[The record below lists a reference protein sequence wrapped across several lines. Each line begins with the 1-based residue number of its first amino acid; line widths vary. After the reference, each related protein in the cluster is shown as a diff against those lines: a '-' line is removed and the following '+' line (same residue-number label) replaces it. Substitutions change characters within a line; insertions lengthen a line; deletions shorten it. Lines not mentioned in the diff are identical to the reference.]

1 MNTTYKTSLYI
12 IVILIFLGEEYENK
26 KKKLNH
32 NFICITQHKY
42 FLALAI
48 ILHMET
54 QLKSRDFFVA
64 AENNE

>member
-1 MNTTYKTSLYI
+1 
-12 IVILIFLGEEYENK
+12 LGEEYEN

-48 ILHMET
+48 ILHMEA
-54 QLKSRDFFVA
+54 QLNSRDFFVA